1 MMKSQFRL
9 NFFNTFSSHI
19 QKKKKY
25 MNEDRLIQEEFG
37 KKQSFRVPEGYFE
50 HFADEMLAKLPDE
63 GAKVV
68 KLNARKP
75 WKWVAGLAAA
85 ACFGGLVFY
94 LGNSLGNSADRANS
108 FAAMPSQNTTNDD
121 EFDDMVDY
129 AMMDV
134 SDIYYA
140 CAMDD

>member
-1 MMKSQFRL
+1 M
-9 NFFNTFSSHI
+9 
-19 QKKKKY
+19 
-25 MNEDRLIQEEFG
+25 MNEDAIIQEKFG
-37 KKQSFRVPEGYFE
+37 KKQPFKVPANYFE

-75 WKWVAGLAAA
+75 WKWAAGLAVA

-94 LGNSLGNSADRANS
+94 LGNSSGNSADKVNS
-108 FAAMPSQNTTNDD
+108 FAAMPSENTNIYD

-140 CAMDD
+140 CAMAD